1 LDKKYFQDPP
11 DPWVQAAAGF
21 VFIKAMPVDQFL
33 QKVQGMKSKIEA

>member
-1 LDKKYFQDPP
+1 LGEKYFQDHP

-33 QKVQGMKSKIEA
+33 QHKKFKD